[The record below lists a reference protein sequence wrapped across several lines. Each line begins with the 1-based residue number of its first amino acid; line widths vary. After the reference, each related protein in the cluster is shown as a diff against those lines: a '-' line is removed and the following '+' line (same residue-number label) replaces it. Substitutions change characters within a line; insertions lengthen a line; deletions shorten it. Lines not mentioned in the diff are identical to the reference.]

1 MTTDTGPRT
10 FAIPSI
16 VNTLNPLVRR
26 LLRLGMP
33 MGPNALLT
41 VRGRTSGE
49 LRTFPVTLMETG
61 DQRYVFSA
69 FGDVNWV
76 HNLRAAGIATLK
88 RGRRSE
94 PVVAV
99 ELTPEAAAPILQ
111 ATFARVLKVK
121 GFGPMIGG
129 WYGVTSASTTADY
142 LASARSHPGFELRP
156 AR

>member
-1 MTTDTGPRT
+1 MTTETAPKP

-16 VNTLNPLVRR
+16 VQTLNPLVRR
-26 LLRLGMP
+26 LLRIGMP

-49 LRTFPVTLMETG
+49 LRSFPITLMETG
-61 DQRYVFSA
+61 GRRYVFSA

-76 HNLRAAGIATLK
+76 HNLRAAGVATLK

-99 ELTPEAAAPILQ
+99 GLSPDAAAPILQ
-111 ATFARVLKVK
+111 DTFATVLKVK

-129 WYGVTSASTTADY
+129 WYGVTSESTPADY
-142 LASARSHPGFELRP
+142 LASALVHPGFELRP
-156 AR
+156 AG